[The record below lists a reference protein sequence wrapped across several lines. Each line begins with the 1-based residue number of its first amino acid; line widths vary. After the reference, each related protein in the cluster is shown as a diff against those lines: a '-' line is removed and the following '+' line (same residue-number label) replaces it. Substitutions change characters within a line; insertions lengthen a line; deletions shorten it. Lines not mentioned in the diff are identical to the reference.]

1 MSTLKIVCPDCG
13 TALVSAAAMSEGK
26 LVDCPNCRLLF
37 AVTAADVRLYDPTPR
52 STGTHVSEV
61 EIGAYQGSIA
71 PPRFWEKK
79 RRRIKRSTAEL
90 LTIYLG
96 GAILLLIAAVV
107 VTTYAL
113 QLHDGTG
120 GPTAPPPRSA
130 ASSHLT
136 SPPPT
141 DPGVANSEPPR
152 AARKSEP
159 IHSAAV
165 WRTRLTGV
173 WESTAGPR
181 PGLDGIGPVRWE
193 FLADGSL
200 LTSAR
205 DGFDERTLASR
216 WQVQPETATAAK
228 LRVTGPRGA

>member
-1 MSTLKIVCPDCG
+1 
-13 TALVSAAAMSEGK
+13 

-96 GAILLLIAAVV
+96 GAVLLLIAAVV

-113 QLHDGTG
+113 QLRDGTG
-120 GPTAPPPRSA
+120 RSTAPPPRPAANSHPTSESRTDA
-130 ASSHLT
+130 GTASSET
-136 SPPPT
+136 PAAAPKA
-141 DPGVANSEPPR
+141 DPALST
-152 AARKSEP
+152 AA
-159 IHSAAV
+159 
-165 WRTRLTGV
+165 WRDRLTGV
-173 WESTAGPR
+173 WDSAAGPR
-181 PGLDGIGPVRWE
+181 PGLNGTGPVRWE
-193 FLADGSL
+193 FLA
-200 LTSAR
+200 
-205 DGFDERTLASR
+205 
-216 WQVQPETATAAK
+216 
-228 LRVTGPRGA
+228 